1 MYNIIHSIVI
11 LFTSL
16 ALGCGIHAKVLPGFH
31 FEIILFITFTPGFV
45 FSVYNLG
52 VEVTLTAL
60 IIHILILSLFEK

>member
-16 ALGCGIHAKVLPGFH
+16 ALGCGIHASIKSGLDVRG
-31 FEIILFITFTPGFV
+31 ILFITFTPGFA

-52 VEVTLTAL
+52 VEVTLIAL
-60 IIHILILSLFEK
+60 IILILILSLIEK

>member
-11 LFTSL
+11 LFTFL
-16 ALGCGIHAKVLPGFH
+16 VLGGGIHEIVKPSFH
-31 FEIILFITFTPGFV
+31 RNITLFITFTPGFA

>member
-16 ALGCGIHAKVLPGFH
+16 ALGGGIHEIVKPSFH
-31 FEIILFITFTPGFV
+31 MYYTLFITFTPGFA

-60 IIHILILSLFEK
+60 IIHIVILSLFEK

>member
-16 ALGCGIHAKVLPGFH
+16 ALGGGIHEIVKPSFH
-31 FEIILFITFTPGFV
+31 RNITLIITFTAGFA

-60 IIHILILSLFEK
+60 IIPILILSLFEK